1 MKEQGPGAT
10 HIEEEEE
17 EERTC
22 KTFTNSVLQQKIL
35 RLNEEH
41 GMGEQEERSSI
52 EFKLYFRD
60 LLICQML
67 HQPSKCQ

>member
-10 HIEEEEE
+10 NIEEEEE
-17 EERTC
+17 EERRC
-22 KTFTNSVLQQKIL
+22 KTFTNSVLQQKIS
-35 RLNEEH
+35 RLNEEA
-41 GMGEQEERSSI
+41 MGEQEERSSI

-67 HQPSKCQ
+67 HQPLKCQ